1 MNNSIISNLFG
12 GGGTPNNYWF
22 VAEDIEYY
30 RNNSLISVEYNIPL
44 IILPSQ
50 NELTSKFKDYKEPF
64 GVLSTL
70 YPDKEFENLFIV
82 KELPNKYGILTT
94 QEFEANINEDS
105 ALQKR
110 LGLSVIKS
118 PFGLSDVGGAKA
130 LKKFTSELL
139 LAEQKGYKAKAIF
152 LVGIPGTGKT
162 FFPKCF
168 AGETDRLLIQLN
180 LTLIMEANE
189 PIKKLNSIF
198 EFLDKK
204 NKQNPN
210 EKYVILIDEIEKMI
224 GNASPKEKQMLGRL
238 LTILND
244 INTPACEYS
253 FDGIFFATANNLNE
267 ILDNN
272 PELLRRGRF
281 DELFFI
287 NLPTY
292 ESAREIFKIYIKKFS
307 LQNHLD
313 NLNINIEDLIMKID
327 NAYSQENPIDARF
340 SYTPSEIETF
350 CKRLDFCIKAYGSL
364 DDNMILE
371 CIELI
376 LPITLSAKQGIQR
389 MVAQKILFKE
399 I

>member
-1 MNNSIISNLFG
+1 
-12 GGGTPNNYWF
+12 
-22 VAEDIEYY
+22 
-30 RNNSLISVEYNIPL
+30 
-44 IILPSQ
+44 
-50 NELTSKFKDYKEPF
+50 
-64 GVLSTL
+64 
-70 YPDKEFENLFIV
+70 
-82 KELPNKYGILTT
+82 
-94 QEFEANINEDS
+94 
-105 ALQKR
+105 
-110 LGLSVIKS
+110 
-118 PFGLSDVGGAKA
+118 
-130 LKKFTSELL
+130 
-139 LAEQKGYKAKAIF
+139 
-152 LVGIPGTGKT
+152 
-162 FFPKCF
+162 
-168 AGETDRLLIQLN
+168 
-180 LTLIMEANE
+180 MEANE

-204 NKQNPN
+204 NKQNPK

-253 FDGIFFATANNLNE
+253 FDAIFFATANNLNE

-292 ESAREIFKIYIKKFS
+292 ESAIEMFEIYIKKFS
-307 LQNHLD
+307 LQSYLD
-313 NLNINIEDLIMKID
+313 NLNVNIEDLIMKID
-327 NAYSQENPIDARF
+327 NVYSQENPVDARF

-350 CKRLDFCIKAYGSL
+350 CKRLDFCIKAYGKL
-364 DDNMILE
+364 EHNMILE

-376 LPITLSAKQGIQR
+376 LPITLSAKQGIQK